1 VDISKSKT
9 NYYFDNLIVSG
20 DDTENVGYI
29 ARYQPS
35 QEFNTDERNEIGAI
49 IDAELKNESLT
60 YILLDGSRKTASPK
74 SDAITNDSCD

>member
-35 QEFNTDERNEIGAI
+35 QEFNTDERGEIGTI
-49 IDAELKNESLT
+49 FCCRIKQ
-60 YILLDGSRKTASPK
+60 
-74 SDAITNDSCD
+74 